1 MKAEFFHPNGES
13 QVHAGMGGKGGSSG
27 GVKKKGSVNF
37 LGEAVHDEGDKTDE
51 HKRQEQIRR
60 KMDDVHSSQI
70 MRKTTAHEMGGADFL
85 SRVDAGKKNSA
96 KMDELANLRRA
107 KVRGGGGKYVSM
119 YASTEGSPRD
129 EISPLSPVMPG
140 GL

>member
-107 KVRGGGGKYVSM
+107 KVRGGGGGSLLCVS
-119 YASTEGSPRD
+119 
-129 EISPLSPVMPG
+129 
-140 GL
+140 